1 MTSQDC
7 HHGFTKSISYRTCLV
22 AFYDIVTALMLWKY
36 THRGIASREGEVL
49 GSLLC
54 TCEAPSTVLQSCR
67 SRSMKV
73 IKGLEHLSYRESLK
87 ELGLFSFQKRKLRKD
102 LIVTFQYLKRA

>member
-54 TCEAPSTVLQSCR
+54 TCEAPSTVLHP
-67 SRSMKV
+67 
-73 IKGLEHLSYRESLK
+73 GLGPPSQERCGAVGVGSEEGHEDN
-87 ELGLFSFQKRKLRKD
+87 QKAGAL
-102 LIVTFQYLKRA
+102 L